1 MPGEHMSGHTPGA
14 WTLFQDGANTYRF
27 EVGVLSP
34 KGARIITARIPTPR
48 RSPGECE
55 ANARLIAA
63 APALLDALRR
73 LTALVEEPR
82 QPNPWETD
90 AVLMAA
96 RAALAAAVGDAGKEG
111 S

>member
-1 MPGEHMSGHTPGA
+1 MSGHTPGK
-14 WTLFQDGANTYRF
+14 WTYDPRTDQVDCDGGTICHGIGWAPN
-27 EVGVLSP
+27 GPL
-34 KGARIITARIPTPR
+34 
-48 RSPGECE
+48 
-55 ANARLIAA
+55 LAA

-73 LTALVEEPR
+73 LTALIEEPR
-82 QPNPWETD
+82 QPNLWETD